1 LLVYFTYPPVLVP
14 ENTGVAIATTAG
26 PDPGTGTGDAGGH
39 VPGAMSERIEDTMRG
54 LQETVF

>member
-1 LLVYFTYPPVLVP
+1 VYFTYPPGLVP
-14 ENTGVAIATTAG
+14 ENTGVAIATAAG
-26 PDPGTGTGDAGGH
+26 PDPGTGTGTGDAGGH

>member
-1 LLVYFTYPPVLVP
+1 MYFTYPLGLVP
-14 ENTGVAIATTAG
+14 ENIGVAIATAAG

-39 VPGAMSERIEDTMRG
+39 VPGAMSKRIEDTMRG